1 VIGYLIQLCSFIRV
15 LEMDVLLV
23 QDKVKLFIE
32 LLLAAVATKI
42 LKQKKMKIQQLFKNG
57 EFQIN
62 LTTTCGKVSV

>member
-1 VIGYLIQLCSFIRV
+1 MY
-15 LEMDVLLV
+15 VLLV

-32 LLLAAVATKI
+32 LLFAAVATKI